1 MLILFIGMA
10 EMIFSTL
17 WAKYVQEA
25 RIWAS
30 TVITMSHVF
39 VWYFVLKT
47 VIEQLN
53 NLTIVFMYA
62 IGCGLGNMIAI
73 AAGEYFTKRSAHKK
87 RGKKE
92 QKLAEQQVAT
102 VSAMPALITYDT
114 V

>member
-25 RIWAS
+25 RVWAS
-30 TVITMSHVF
+30 TLITMSHVF

-53 NLTIVFMYA
+53 NMNVVFMYA
-62 IGCGLGNMIAI
+62 IGCGLGNMLAI
-73 AAGEYFTKRSAHKK
+73 VVGEYFVKRAAHKK
-87 RGKKE
+87 RTKK
-92 QKLAEQQVAT
+92 QMQLDQQTAT
-102 VSAMPALITYDT
+102 VSAMPALITYDI